1 MSVSQLIWPLLL
13 EGLRTS
19 LALSVLTQR
28 CTQVIFNDDL
38 IRASQLAFAM
48 ALLRVCQISGKEAGV
63 ESQFFVTPVAARC
76 ISLRAP
82 MSLHESWLPH
92 RHSSGWPDV
101 TCYLKLFQNTWCI
114 VGRSDVGT
122 TDWEARC
129 GFTRRWPRL
138 RGGSRA
144 HASGRLSEGAMLRP
158 PSMSAFTGLQSG
170 WTAVWLL
177 VVFGSWF
184 KFQQGDCLKR
194 QHRVFFAKRDLS
206 CDGCKDAFESFRAHL
221 T

>member
-114 VGRSDVGT
+114 VDAKYIWTWAHQVVKVQSRVRKSPVVVGHLSFS
-122 TDWEARC
+122 AYFRC
-129 GFTRRWPRL
+129 
-138 RGGSRA
+138 
-144 HASGRLSEGAMLRP
+144 MLK
-158 PSMSAFTGLQSG
+158 SKKQKKNDISSLNINN
-170 WTAVWLL
+170 AVI
-177 VVFGSWF
+177 
-184 KFQQGDCLKR
+184 CL
-194 QHRVFFAKRDLS
+194 
-206 CDGCKDAFESFRAHL
+206 
-221 T
+221 TM